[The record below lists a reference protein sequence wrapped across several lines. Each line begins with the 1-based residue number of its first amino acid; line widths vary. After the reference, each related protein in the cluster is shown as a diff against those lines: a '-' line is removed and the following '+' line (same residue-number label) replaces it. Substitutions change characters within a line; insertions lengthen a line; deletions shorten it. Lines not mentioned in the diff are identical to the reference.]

1 MWGPRSAVSC
11 AAVMP
16 PAAVAFAAR
25 AATNASA
32 LSAPQTSGCAVCR
45 YAHALAKRSTGSRT
59 HGEAQVRG
67 EQRRRLRGVLARRR
81 RRERERPARRA
92 RRHAPDLVA
101 RRHRVGRS
109 APQATSGGLLGPSI
123 ASTALRIVEEP
134 VLGTRAHWIF
144 ASRQRAP
151 SPQLDM
157 ITYADA
163 PRSSSSSAP
172 ARRRRSQGAG
182 CLRMCLSGGAIRS
195 RPRRAAPRRGR
206 MPTRTGT
213 RLAMGRHFAA
223 AWAS

>member
-1 MWGPRSAVSC
+1 MRGLQARPRRAREAVD
-11 AAVMP
+11 
-16 PAAVAFAAR
+16 
-25 AATNASA
+25 
-32 LSAPQTSGCAVCR
+32 G
-45 YAHALAKRSTGSRT
+45 LAD

-67 EQRRRLRGVLARRR
+67 EQRRRSRAASSPVAVGASASGPRGGHGATHLD
-81 RRERERPARRA
+81 P
-92 RRHAPDLVA
+92 VA
-101 RRHRVGRS
+101 RRPSRRGGLPAGDDR
-109 APQATSGGLLGPSI
+109 GLLGPSI

-157 ITYADA
+157 ITHADA

-195 RPRRAAPRRGR
+195 RPRRAAP
-206 MPTRTGT
+206 
-213 RLAMGRHFAA
+213 LAA
-223 AWAS
+223 ACDDCASHA